1 MRLLFEKQL
10 RHYILLAVLLAAV
23 IAVSRRE
30 GFAAG
35 SVGGVSTATW
45 LCLALAAAVGHQI
58 YVWFCWRTQLHSSL
72 VTRILGKNA
81 FHYYAAGFIFFMLF
95 RGSMILLL
103 AIANRNTLD
112 IERLLL
118 TVLAVVIAVPVLY
131 VHYSVVRHFGF
142 RRAMGI
148 DHFDPSYRG
157 APLVK
162 KGIFRFTNNAI
173 YTYGLLVLW
182 IPGLAFGSRATLL
195 AALFHHIYIWVH
207 YYTTEKPDMARI
219 YGTAKNNRPA

>member
-1 MRLLFEKQL
+1 ML
-10 RHYILLAVLLAAV
+10 
-23 IAVSRRE
+23 
-30 GFAAG
+30 
-35 SVGGVSTATW
+35 
-45 LCLALAAAVGHQI
+45 HQV

-72 VTRILGKNA
+72 IARALGPKA
-81 FHYYAAGFIFFMLF
+81 FNYYAAGFIFFMLL

-112 IERLLL
+112 IDRLLL
-118 TVLAVVIAVPVLY
+118 SSLAVIIAIPVLY
-131 VHYSVVRHFGF
+131 VHYSVMRYFGF

-173 YTYGLLVLW
+173 YTYGLLILW
-182 IPGLAFGSRATLL
+182 IPGLVFGSRTALL
-195 AALFHHIYIWVH
+195 AALFHHIYIWIH
-207 YYTTEKPDMARI
+207 YYTTEKPDMERI
-219 YGTAKNNRPA
+219 YGAAKNNRSA